1 MLLRTCI
8 ILATLTCMFPL
19 FGQNWDALRGLKA
32 GDAVKVVDTDGRQH
46 KGTFRA
52 VSADAISLETNKTQ
66 MSIER
71 SRVRRVQIRSGS
83 RQLRNAL
90 IGAGIGVATGVVVD
104 QTLGAY
110 IRNEYNE
117 DAGARAITYIAP
129 IGLFAAIGGARPA
142 YRTVYD
148 AR

>member
-8 ILATLTCMFPL
+8 ILATLTGMFPL

-32 GDAVKVVDTDGRQH
+32 GDAVKVVDTDGQQH

-52 VSADAISLETNKTQ
+52 VSADAISLETQKSE

-83 RQLRNAL
+83 RRLRDAL

-110 IRNEYNE
+110 FRNESGE
-117 DAGARAITYIAP
+117 SGGTRAVTYIAP
-129 IGLFAAIGGARPA
+129 IGLFTAIGGAPPA